1 MILSMTGYGRTTF
14 YFREKQFLVEMK
26 TLNSKGFE
34 LLLKIP
40 AFLKPK
46 EMEIRQLIANHL
58 ERGKLEFQILEEQI
72 TDSSGEFQV
81 RLQQKLDDLKRF
93 ALKNNLS
100 IDSVLPALILSQQ
113 QQPEEA
119 TEPLEETSWEEIL
132 KTITETIVK
141 LNEFRKK
148 EGAFLGLYLRERLA
162 QLELHAISVK
172 DMEGNRF
179 ERQRERLKQITQT
192 LQEESI
198 NHDRFEQE
206 LLYYMEKWDISEEL
220 SRLQAHLSY
229 FMEVLDNSE
238 MVKGKKLG
246 FIAQEIGREINT
258 LGAKASDAPI
268 QKVVVQMKDELE
280 RIKEQVSNVL

>member
-1 MILSMTGYGRTTF
+1 MTGYGRTTF

-72 TDSSGEFQV
+72 TDSSGEFLV
-81 RLQQKLDDLKRF
+81 RLQQKLDDLKRV

-119 TEPLEETSWEEIL
+119 TVPLEETSWEEIL